1 MESGIY
7 RDLASNEDFVVFG
20 GRIARSVNWGEDRKE
35 VLLHFVVADKEYEVG
50 ESVSKATFN
59 ENTPQVGLVFDNP
72 HSVDILIQDLEF
84 VRDILNGMPKEELDA
99 KYSHIVKQNEPTGEK
114 EG

>member
-1 MESGIY
+1 MGSGIY

-59 ENTPQVGLVFDNP
+59 KNTPQVGLVFDNP
-72 HSVDILIQDLEF
+72 KSVDILIHIILTLKSAYCNDF
-84 VRDILNGMPKEELDA
+84 VIIIFILKNFPLHLGKFVVE
-99 KYSHIVKQNEPTGEK
+99 Y
-114 EG
+114 